1 MHHYR
6 QQVTQGIYRYV
17 SLAAFDLLARIEPAL
32 PPFSADL
39 ALCESM
45 MATVGSF
52 VLPACTRT
60 TVQFHQD
67 LLPNTA
73 LLQPLE
79 GGIHRE
85 PRAELLG

>member
-1 MHHYR
+1 
-6 QQVTQGIYRYV
+6 
-17 SLAAFDLLARIEPAL
+17 
-32 PPFSADL
+32 
-39 ALCESM
+39 
-45 MATVGSF
+45 VGSF